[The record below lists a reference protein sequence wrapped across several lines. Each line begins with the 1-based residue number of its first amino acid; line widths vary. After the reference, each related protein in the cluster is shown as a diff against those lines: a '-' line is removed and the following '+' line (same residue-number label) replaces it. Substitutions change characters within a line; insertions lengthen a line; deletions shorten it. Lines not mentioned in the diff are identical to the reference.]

1 MDDDAKKTALR
12 MIPYGIYVATADGG
26 DGMLAAATVNWM
38 TQSSFSPPLIAM
50 GVKTDSGLYAALKK
64 SGKIGVNILG
74 KGQEGL
80 AFAFFRPA
88 EAGEG
93 TINGEPYVPGPA
105 TGAPLLTAA
114 HAQLECEV
122 RQIVELGDHH
132 VVVAEV
138 VDASVVR
145 QPEGRPDEAVLEMK
159 NLGEKVFYGG

>member
-12 MIPYGIYVATADGG
+12 MIPYGIYVATSDSG
-26 DGMLAAATVNWM
+26 DGTIAAATVNWV

-64 SGKIGVNILG
+64 SRKIGVNILG
-74 KGQEGL
+74 KGQDGL

-88 EAGEG
+88 EAGDG
-93 TINGEPYVPGPA
+93 TINGEPYQKGTA
-105 TGAPLLTAA
+105 TGSPLLDSA

-122 RQIVELGDHH
+122 REIVELGDHH

-138 VDASVVR
+138 VEAKVLK

-159 NLGEKVFYGG
+159 NLGERVFYGG